1 LIKETI
7 KDAEARM
14 RGAIQSLELDLSGI
28 RTGRASSALV
38 ERLLV
43 EYYGA
48 PTPLIQMAT
57 ISVPEP
63 RSLMIKPFDPS
74 TIKDIERAILAS
86 DLGINPSNDGKT
98 IRLNLP
104 PLTEDRRKD
113 LVKAVKN
120 RIEEAHIAI
129 RNVRRDAMKDLKE
142 IETEKMASEDERKI
156 GEADLQ
162 KITDKVIEEV
172 DQIGVKKQDEIMEV

>member
-1 LIKETI
+1 MIKETL

-14 RGAIQSLELDLSGI
+14 NGAIQSLESDLSGI

-38 ERLLV
+38 DKIQV

-48 PTPLIQMAT
+48 PTPLLQLAT

-86 DLGINPSNDGKT
+86 DLGITPGNDGKA

-113 LVKAVKN
+113 LVKVVKN
-120 RIEEAHIAI
+120 RVEEARIAV
-129 RNVRRDAMKDLKE
+129 RNVRRDVMKDLKE
-142 IETEKMASEDERKI
+142 IENEKLASEDERKT

-162 KITDKVIEEV
+162 KLTDKYVV
-172 DQIGVKKQDEIMEV
+172 DIDAIGEKKQEEIMEV

>member
-1 LIKETI
+1 VIKETI

-14 RGAIQSLELDLSGI
+14 KGAIQSLESDLSGI

-38 ERLLV
+38 DKIQV

-48 PTPLIQMAT
+48 PTPLMQLAT
-57 ISVPEP
+57 VSVPEP
-63 RSLMIKPFDPS
+63 RSLLIKPFDPS
-74 TIKDIERAILAS
+74 TMRNIEKAILAS
-86 DLGINPSNDGKT
+86 DLGITPNNDGKT

-113 LVKAVKN
+113 LVKLVKN
-120 RIEEAHIAI
+120 RVEEARVSV
-129 RNVRRDAMKDLKE
+129 RNVRRDVMKDLKE
-142 IETEKMASEDERKI
+142 IENEKLASEDERKN

-162 KITDKVIEEV
+162 KLTDKYVEEI
-172 DQIGVKKQDEIMEV
+172 DSIGEKKQEEIMEV

>member
-1 LIKETI
+1 MIKETL

-14 RGAIQSLELDLSGI
+14 HGAIQSLELDLSGI

-38 ERLLV
+38 DRIQV

-48 PTPLIQMAT
+48 PTPLLQLAT

-63 RSLMIKPFDPS
+63 RSLMIKPFDPK
-74 TIKDIERAILAS
+74 TMKEIERAILAS
-86 DLGINPSNDGKT
+86 DLGITPNNDGKA

-104 PLTEDRRKD
+104 PLTEDRRKE
-113 LVKAVKN
+113 LVKVVKN
-120 RIEEAHIAI
+120 RVEEARVSV
-129 RNVRRDAMKDLKE
+129 RNVRRDVMKDLKE
-142 IETEKMASEDERKI
+142 IENEKMASEDERKT

-162 KITDKVIEEV
+162 KLTDKYVEDI
-172 DQIGVKKQDEIMEV
+172 DKIGEKKQEEIMEV